1 MLQFQGGLD
10 HGYSNAQ
17 IVAAIAM
24 IKTYNKEG
32 TILDIYNFLRNF
44 CLDLGDS
51 GKDNLY
57 GYGMPQ
63 FSKLTISDID
73 KDSPEFTAIEF
84 ENETWEALKQ
94 VKIKAKDN
102 IRIHSWAVT
111 TSEENPKT
119 EEWKVL
125 ESLTPELDVVSEITK
140 NGKYYIWVRDSA
152 GNTIKQDI
160 QVDKV
165 DNTPPKI
172 AYTIDKTTLS
182 SGYVTINVTAEDNES
197 GLYDSPFSWDKITWT
212 KEDSTKR
219 VTQNGRYKVY
229 AEDNLGNISEQEIV
243 VDCFPQEG
251 RYNLGDG
258 NIIRNMYVSAEWN
271 ENTNNNVQIV
281 FNQGLNIVGWQIT
294 NSVYAPNDFVE
305 INRQNS
311 RQENNNRTNNTSA
324 PRDVLISNMTIN
336 NNVVSNDNQVQE
348 EDTEPITITISCD
361 LNVTYYLWVKDRNGN
376 VNYQSFSIA
385 KAEV

>member
-1 MLQFQGGLD
+1 
-10 HGYSNAQ
+10 
-17 IVAAIAM
+17 
-24 IKTYNKEG
+24 
-32 TILDIYNFLRNF
+32 
-44 CLDLGDS
+44 
-51 GKDNLY
+51 
-57 GYGMPQ
+57 MPQ

-125 ESLTPELDVVSEITK
+125 ESLTSELDVVSEITQ

-152 GNTIKQDI
+152 GNTKKQDI

>member
-1 MLQFQGGLD
+1 
-10 HGYSNAQ
+10 
-17 IVAAIAM
+17 
-24 IKTYNKEG
+24 
-32 TILDIYNFLRNF
+32 
-44 CLDLGDS
+44 
-51 GKDNLY
+51 
-57 GYGMPQ
+57 
-63 FSKLTISDID
+63 
-73 KDSPEFTAIEF
+73 
-84 ENETWEALKQ
+84 
-94 VKIKAKDN
+94 
-102 IRIHSWAVT
+102 
-111 TSEENPKT
+111 
-119 EEWKVL
+119 VL
-125 ESLTPELDVVSEITK
+125 ESLTSELDVVSEITQ

-152 GNTIKQDI
+152 GNTKKQDI